1 MRVARFCA
9 VVQLCSLE
17 GERVHGCGVS
27 CCSGSGCYSSG
38 GSLIVVSV
46 VAVVAPAAVVFVPT
60 LDSSLDLH
68 VDESLQVQITL

>member
-1 MRVARFCA
+1 M
-9 VVQLCSLE
+9 QLFSPE
-17 GERVHGCGVS
+17 GEQLHGFGVS
-27 CCSGSGCYSSG
+27 CCSGSGCCSNG